1 MDHLWCGLK
10 LRVAANRQYPTVD
23 AQAQD
28 AEGWVLGLS
37 YRQALRMAGV
47 LSRRFWLRSFL

>member
-1 MDHLWCGLK
+1 LPKQWSELNDA
-10 LRVAANRQYPTVD
+10 AANRQYPTIN

-37 YRQALRMAGV
+37 RQQALLKAGV
-47 LSRRFWLRSFL
+47 LSCHFWLRSLL